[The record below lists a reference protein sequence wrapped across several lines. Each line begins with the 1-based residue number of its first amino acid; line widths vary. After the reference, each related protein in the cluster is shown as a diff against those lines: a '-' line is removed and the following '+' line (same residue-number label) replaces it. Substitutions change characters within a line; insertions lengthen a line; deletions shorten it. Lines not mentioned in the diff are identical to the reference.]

1 MVQILA
7 AENMVLEIWGRGS
20 WFDSFK

>member
-1 MVQILA
+1 
-7 AENMVLEIWGRGS
+7 MVLEICSRGS